1 MLILQYKTTFVNF
14 ALTASNVNYFQ
25 LALEILHISYCLHI
39 PSFKVKLANRVK
51 LFSAQMY
58 YNFLSYKCGFWTH
71 VWGPHLREKEFTVP
85 DVRNNHSLQLSVLFR
100 WSWDLLDQPKN
111 YSQLFTMLIV
121 WILCL

>member
-25 LALEILHISYCLHI
+25 LALEILHISYCLYI

-58 YNFLSYKCGFWTH
+58 YNFLSYKCGFCHINVDTGLMCGVH
-71 VWGPHLREKEFTVP
+71 IY
-85 DVRNNHSLQLSVLFR
+85 VRKSLLYRMYGIITS
-100 WSWDLLDQPKN
+100 
-111 YSQLFTMLIV
+111 
-121 WILCL
+121 